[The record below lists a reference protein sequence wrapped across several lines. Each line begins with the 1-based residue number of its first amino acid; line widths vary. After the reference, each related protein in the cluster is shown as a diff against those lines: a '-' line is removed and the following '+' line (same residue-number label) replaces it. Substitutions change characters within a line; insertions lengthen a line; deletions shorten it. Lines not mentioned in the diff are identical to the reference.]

1 MGKVNW
7 KDLDDDILAA
17 TRDLRA
23 KGFKEPTVRA
33 VYYVL
38 GSLGKIPLTEQGYK
52 ALDAKV
58 VRMRKEEKIEWG
70 FFAVK
75 RGRSI
80 GATDYYSPEG
90 WADVYVAMMKDADKR
105 YTLPRWHGQPNLV
118 EVWVEKDGLLGAVS
132 SWLEGYDV
140 TVRAPQGYGAW
151 EFIYSNVKEIEAR
164 QEELRH
170 DRVHILYLGDLDP
183 SGKDIPRF
191 MNEDALQHFGLDA
204 EFREIALTVEQVR
217 RYGLPEVPD
226 APEVRAKIG
235 RDPRL
240 RGYRELYGDVF
251 CELDALFALQTEAA
265 RTLIR
270 DAVDELYD
278 GSLEPARVDR
288 QSRMRRDVKRIRD
301 AKVKEYANGLK

>member
-1 MGKVNW
+1 M
-7 KDLDDDILAA
+7 DDEILVA
-17 TRDLRA
+17 TRNLEA
-23 KGFKEPTVRA
+23 NGFKEPTVRA

-38 GSLGKIPLTEQGYK
+38 GSLGKILLTDQHYK
-52 ALDAKV
+52 SLDAKI
-58 VRMRKEEKIEWG
+58 VRMRKEGKIDWG

-80 GATDYYSPEG
+80 GAKDYYSAEA
-90 WADVYVAMMKDADKR
+90 WADAYVSMVKDADKR

-132 SWLEGYDV
+132 NWLQDYDV

-164 QEELRH
+164 RDQLDHRA
-170 DRVHILYLGDLDP
+170 VHILYLGDLDP

-191 MNEDALQHFGLDA
+191 MNEDALEHFRLGA

-217 RYGLPEVPD
+217 RYGLPEVPN

-240 RGYRELYGDVF
+240 RGYRQLYGDVF

-265 RTLIR
+265 RSLIR

-278 GSLEPARVDR
+278 GSLEPARLDR
-288 QSRMRRDVKRIRD
+288 QSKMRRDVKRIRD
-301 AKVKEYANGLK
+301 AKVKEYVKGLK

>member
-80 GATDYYSPEG
+80 GAGQYFSPEG
-90 WADVYVAMMKDADKR
+90 WANYWVERLKEADAS
-105 YTLPRWHGQPNLV
+105 YSLPRWYGQPRLV
-118 EVWVEKDGLLGAVS
+118 EVWVEKDGLLGAVAN
-132 SWLEGYDV
+132 WLGDLDV

-151 EFIYSNVKEIEAR
+151 EFIHSNVEDIEAR
-164 QEELRH
+164 MRKMSHEE
-170 DRVHILYLGDLDP
+170 VHILYLGDLDP

-191 MNEDALQHFGLDA
+191 MNEDALSHFGLKADFS
-204 EFREIALTVEQVR
+204 ELALTVGQVR
-217 RYGLPEVPD
+217 AYELPEVPD

-240 RGYRELYGDVF
+240 KAYRAVYGDMF
-251 CELDALFALQTEAA
+251 CELDAFFALQTDAA
-265 RTLIR
+265 RKLIR
-270 DAVDELYD
+270 DSVEALFDDGLDE
-278 GSLEPARVDR
+278 
-288 QSRMRRDVKRIRD
+288 RRRHQEERGRREVGKIRD
-301 AKVKEYANGLK
+301 AKVKEMAKE